1 MGAHYQG
8 KTSSQSTLISLVS
21 FYACNLEC
29 ILIHEEKR
37 WKGGEF
43 YNFLSVKIIQRF
55 QIICQKISNK
65 LIFVLHMHTSSPWS
79 DSLTKCIVH
88 VLPIL
93 CWKSNTYPSLFY
105 SGGCSPGIQGE
116 DPWGVWRSGPPK
128 IPSAVARN
136 GTRWTHLLLVP
147 WAPSSAGQQDK
158 TLLKYLNFHIF
169 ISSGPHP
176 DSGYWCF
183 ASSQNVTAV
192 VTWCFDSVMSLDKAL
207 FQHALSWPA
216 VMVSNLC
223 CWELTFFKLMSHSEG
238 STFLIWE
245 AQ

>member
-1 MGAHYQG
+1 MYFDTWGEEVKRRRILQFPISQNNSAVSNYLPKNKQQANFCTSHAH
-8 KTSSQSTLISLVS
+8 
-21 FYACNLEC
+21 F
-29 ILIHEEKR
+29 
-37 WKGGEF
+37 
-43 YNFLSVKIIQRF
+43 
-55 QIICQKISNK
+55 
-65 LIFVLHMHTSSPWS
+65 PWI
-79 DSLTKCIVH
+79 DSLIKCIVH

-207 FQHALSWPA
+207 FQHALSWPT